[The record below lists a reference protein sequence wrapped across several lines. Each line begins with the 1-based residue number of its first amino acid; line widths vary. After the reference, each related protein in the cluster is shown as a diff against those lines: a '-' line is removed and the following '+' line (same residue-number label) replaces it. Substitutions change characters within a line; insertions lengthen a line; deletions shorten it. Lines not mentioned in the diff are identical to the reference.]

1 MKPYR
6 LLLLGRLPEDGTESS
21 LDRAQRLSSAGSS
34 DPRYCPLEKRLSLL
48 LLDDMLEFKP
58 EEVLSHNNHDD

>member
-6 LLLLGRLPEDGTESS
+6 LLLLGRLPEDGTESPF
-21 LDRAQRLSSAGSS
+21 DCTKRLSTGSS

-48 LLDDMLEFKP
+48 LLNDMLEFKP
-58 EEVLSHNNHDD
+58 EEILSHNNHDD